1 MANIARKQGAS
12 ATSSSCAY
20 GSANVGGNLL
30 ICAARAGFSG
40 AAVVND
46 NNHNNWY
53 QAVIYNAAGSGTN
66 NGIVIWYSP
75 NCNSGANTVS
85 ITNSSNQMCIA
96 EYSGLKLT
104 TAVLGPTNGNGDL
117 TLTDLYS
124 AGNVGP
130 TGAALLI
137 GAVQNNTSNNLTDTP
152 SGGFSNYQNAQGNVF
167 LDDQIISSGGTYTY
181 GGELFFVG
189 TPHNV
194 AWNAAVAV
202 FYPPTSGVPNSLM
215 MMGCGT

>member
-12 ATSSSCAY
+12 AASSSCAY

-30 ICAARAGFSG
+30 ICAARAGETG
-40 AAVVND
+40 TPVVND
-46 NNHNNWY
+46 SNHNNWY
-53 QAVIYNAAGSGTN
+53 QAVVYNASGGSN

-85 ITNSSNQMCIA
+85 ITHSSSQMCIA

-104 TAVLGPTNGNGDL
+104 TAVLGPTNGNGD
-117 TLTDLYS
+117 TTATALYS

-137 GAVQNNTSNNLTDTP
+137 GAVQNNSANFLTDTP
-152 SGGFSNYQNAQGNVF
+152 SGGFSDYQNASGNVF
-167 LDDQIISSGGTYTY
+167 LADQIISSGGTYTY
-181 GGELFFVG
+181 GGELSG
-189 TPHNV
+189 NV

-215 MMGCGT
+215 MMGCGI